1 MDDSR
6 WGRVLVAGLVLTL
19 ALATF
24 PVTAHEDEDE
34 QSWDQAKIEA
44 KQSVINAMA
53 RETLDIVLTNR
64 AEAKALFEK
73 SYGYAVFDNTKVT
86 LGLSGGGGRGVAVV
100 RSTGQKT
107 YMKMGTGGLAL
118 GLGVKKYQVVFLFET
133 EARFRQFVDNGWQAD
148 AGASASFGHNATGSQ
163 VNFVNG
169 MSVYQITEKGVSLE
183 ADIAGTKYWK
193 DKKLN
198 G

>member
-1 MDDSR
+1 MTDRR
-6 WGRVLVAGLVLTL
+6 WLRCLVTGCAVVAVLA
-19 ALATF
+19 AI
-24 PVTAHEDEDE
+24 PVGAQDDEDE

-44 KQSVINAMA
+44 KRDVINAMA
-53 RETLDIVLTNR
+53 RETLDTILTNR
-64 AEAKALFEK
+64 PEAKALFEK

-100 RSTGQKT
+100 RSTGEKT

-118 GLGVKKYQVVFLFET
+118 GLGVKKYQLVFLFQT
-133 EARFRQFVDNGWQAD
+133 EDRFRQFVDSGWQAD
-148 AGASASFGHNATGSQ
+148 AGASASFGHNATGTQ

-169 MSVYQITEKGVSLE
+169 MAVYQITEKGVSLE
-183 ADIAGTKYWK
+183 VDIAGTKYWK

>member
-1 MDDSR
+1 MR
-6 WGRVLVAGLVLTL
+6 NAGWTRVMVIGCVLGALL
-19 ALATF
+19 AAAPLIAD
-24 PVTAHEDEDE
+24 EDEDE
-34 QSWDQAKIEA
+34 QSWDQAKIAA
-44 KQSVINAMA
+44 KRDVINAMA
-53 RETLDIVLTNR
+53 RETLDTVLTNR

-100 RSTGQKT
+100 RSTGEKT

-133 EARFRQFVDNGWQAD
+133 KERFRQFVDNGWQAD
-148 AGASASFGHNATGSQ
+148 AGASASWGRNATGTQ

-169 MSVYQITEKGVSLE
+169 MAVYQITEKGVSLE
-183 ADIAGTKYWK
+183 ADIAGTKYWA

-198 G
+198 S

>member
-1 MDDSR
+1 MKNAGWSR
-6 WGRVLVAGLVLTL
+6 AVVVGCALVALLMAIPLMAG
-19 ALATF
+19 
-24 PVTAHEDEDE
+24 EDEDE

-53 RETLDIVLTNR
+53 RETLDTVVTNR

-100 RSTGQKT
+100 RSTGEKT

-133 EARFRQFVDNGWQAD
+133 KARYQQFVENGWQAD
-148 AGASASFGHNATGSQ
+148 AGASASFGHNATGTQ